1 MCVSPSKE
9 PAALAAVWPLLLN
22 SDRLLAKGNCVP
34 VMRGGEEAGG
44 KTGSRRTDVGYKAS
58 AVGQPGL
65 DGDSPILFLFIARVD
80 PWSLNPR
87 A

>member
-1 MCVSPSKE
+1 MILNLEVEVLCGPQGAE
-9 PAALAAVWPLLLN
+9 P
-22 SDRLLAKGNCVP
+22 LAKGNCVP